1 MSREGHFS
9 YAHNDLGAAKP
20 KASNDLIR
28 GQRGWMLTDLDQCFS
43 KASAHQN
50 HLEACQ
56 KIPGP
61 LSRVSDSVDLCG
73 MAPNDWHF

>member
-28 GQRGWMLTDLDQCFS
+28 GQRGWMLTDLDQCFWALVQS
-43 KASAHQN
+43 
-50 HLEACQ
+50 
-56 KIPGP
+56 
-61 LSRVSDSVDLCG
+61 
-73 MAPNDWHF
+73 F